1 MTAALLEWAA
11 LFTRWFHFVAGV
23 AWIGTSFYF
32 IWVENALERAEGLGK
47 PGVQGILWAIHGGGF
62 YHVRKYSASPGRLPE
77 RLHWFKWEA
86 YSTWLSGMLLM
97 VLVYYA
103 SPGSW
108 LMAPGSS
115 VPAGAGVAL
124 GLAAIALALA
134 AYLAVCSTPLLSRP
148 AVMAAICLACSIAY
162 LAALREVFNP
172 RAAMIHLGAALGTI
186 MAGNVLFVI
195 IPGQRRL
202 VELVRSGGK
211 TDPSMVRRGV
221 LRSTHNNYLTLPVL
235 LIMVSSHSPVI
246 YTGQLWWLK
255 VSLLL
260 AGSVMVRHFF
270 NLRNRRARGKRWLA
284 AGLVALALAVPV
296 AQLDLVAA
304 SGDGDEVSFGEV
316 RALVQEHCVSC
327 HAASP
332 SDDRFA
338 FAPLGFVVDTDELI
352 EANAEAIYRRTAVD
366 RTMPFNNE
374 TGMTEDER
382 AAIAAWHAARSVAD
396 N

>member
-23 AWIGTSFYF
+23 AWIGTSLYF
-32 IWVENALERAEGLGK
+32 IWVENALERGPEGRE
-47 PGVQGILWAIHGGGF
+47 PGVQGHLWAIHGGGF
-62 YHVRKYSASPGRLPE
+62 YHLRKYSASPGSLPE
-77 RLHWFKWEA
+77 PLHWFKWEA

-97 VLVYYA
+97 VLVYYS

-108 LMAPGSS
+108 LMASGSS
-115 VPAGAGVAL
+115 VPAGAGVML
-124 GLAAIALALA
+124 GLAALALA
-134 AYLAVCSTPLLSRP
+134 MAAYMAVCSTPLLARP
-148 AVMAAICLACSIAY
+148 AVMAVICLVCSIAF
-162 LAALREVFNP
+162 LAALREVFTP

-195 IPGQRRL
+195 IPGQKRL
-202 VELVRSGGK
+202 VELVRTGGE
-211 TDPSMVRRGV
+211 TDPEMVRRGA

-235 LIMVSSHSPVI
+235 LIMISSHSPVI

-260 AGSVMVRHFF
+260 SGSVLVRHFF
-270 NLRNRRARGKRWLA
+270 NLRNRRADGRRWLA
-284 AGLVALALAVPV
+284 AGLVALAIAVPV
-296 AQLDLVAA
+296 AHLDLVAA
-304 SGDGDEVSFGEV
+304 SGDGGGEVSFGEV
-316 RALVQEHCVSC
+316 RELVREHCVSC
-327 HAASP
+327 HAESP

-352 EANAEAIYRRTAVD
+352 EANAEAIFRRTAVD

-374 TGMTEDER
+374 TGMTEEER
-382 AAIAAWHAARSVAD
+382 AAIAAWYAQSVAD